1 MIQID
6 LPTLVKRLNLFSR
19 QALEMAASE
28 CMSQQA
34 AEITV
39 SHVLIQMLAMPRSD
53 LRVITRQ
60 GDIGMEE
67 LRQALTVE
75 NYTTA
80 RSADSYP
87 AFSPMLVEWLKEG
100 WLLASAEMQHSEL
113 RGGVLLLAL
122 LHSPLRY
129 IPPAAAQLLTGI
141 NRDRLQ
147 QDFVQWTQ
155 ESAESVV
162 PDADCKGAGA
172 LTDVADSLLARY
184 AKNMTEDARN
194 DRLDPVLCRDHEID
208 LMIDILCRRRK
219 NNPVVVG
226 EAGVGKSALIEGLA
240 LRIVAGQVPDKLKN
254 TDIMTLDLGALQAG
268 ASVKGE
274 FEKRFKGLMAEVI
287 SSPVPVILF
296 IDEAHTLIGA
306 GNQQGGLDISNLL
319 KPALARGELKTI
331 AATTWSEYKKYFEKD
346 AALSRRFQ
354 LVKVSEPNA
363 AEATII
369 LRGLSAV
376 YEQSHG
382 VLIDDDA
389 LQAAATLS
397 ERYLSG
403 RQLPDKAIDVLD
415 TACARV
421 AINLSSPPKQ
431 ISALTT
437 LSHQQEAEIRQLER
451 ELRIGL
457 RTNTS
462 RMTEVLVQYDETLTA
477 LDELEAAWH
486 QQQTLVQE
494 IIALRQQLLG
504 MAEDDAASLPHVDAV
519 EDTPPESEQD
529 NTGAKL
535 ADEAGSEQPEETAET
550 VSPVQRLAQLTAELD
565 ALHNDRLLVSPHV
578 DKKQIAAVIAEW
590 TGVPLN
596 RLSQN
601 EMSVI
606 TDLPVWLGDTIKGQD
621 LAIASLH
628 KHLLTA
634 RADLR
639 RPGRPLGAFLL
650 AGPSG
655 VGKTETVLQLAELL
669 YGGRQYLT
677 TINMSEFQEKHT
689 VSRLIGSPPG
699 YVGYGEGGVL
709 TEAIRQKPYSV
720 VLLDEVEKAHPDVL
734 NLFYQA
740 FDKGE
745 MADGEGRL
753 IDCKNIVFFLTSNL
767 GYQVIVEHADD
778 PETMQEVLY
787 PVLADFFKPALLAR
801 MEVVPYQSLKTRAL
815 GVLPADLNLRD
826 QVGPTF
832 DQVFTSA
839 DDNKL
844 VVPQFLTRYGLQSY
858 FVKQRDELVELTAMD
873 SWVLNLTRSVKYSDA
888 DRAEIQRQLTEQYI
902 SDYTAT
908 WRAGMDN
915 LNIRNFE
922 SIGQL
927 TGALE
932 QVISGDLPLQRA
944 LTVLR
949 DNTQPGV
956 FSEKL
961 SAKERE
967 EALAEPDYQLLT
979 RLGHEFAPENSTLAV
994 QKDKEST
1001 MQAVYQQLTELH
1013 RYLLAIQ
1020 NAPVPGKSALKAV
1033 QLRLDQNSS
1042 DPIFATRQMAKTLPA
1057 PLNRWVGR
1065 LADQAWHVVMV
1076 EAVHYMEVDWRDSVV
1091 KPFNEQLANNYPF
1104 NPRSAQ
1110 DASLDAFERFFKPDG
1125 ILDTFY
1131 QQNLKLFI
1139 DNDLS
1144 LEDGDNSVI
1153 IREDIIAQ
1161 LKTAQKIRDIFFSK
1175 QNGLGTSFAVETVS
1189 LSGNKRRSVLNLDG
1203 QLVDYSQGRNYTAH
1217 LVWPNNMREG
1227 NESKLTLVGA
1237 NGGAPRSISFSGPWA
1252 QFRLFGAGQLTGVQD
1267 GNFTVRFSVDG
1278 GAMTYRVHIRCS
1290 SNCYRLTTPLR
1301 AQQRCGWPHLNSKT
1315 MSAGCNNF
1323 LIPPRYS
1330 RWKPGCR

>member
-6 LPTLVKRLNLFSR
+6 LPALVKRLNLFSR

-39 SHVLIQMLAMPRSD
+39 SHVLMQMLAMPRSD

-60 GDIGMEE
+60 SDIGMEE

-75 NYTTA
+75 NYPTA

-87 AFSPMLVEWLKEG
+87 AFSPMLVEWLKES

-129 IPPAAAQLLTGI
+129 IPPAAARLLTGI

-147 QDFVQWTQ
+147 QDFAQWTR

-162 PDADCKGAGA
+162 PDAEGKGAGT
-172 LTDVADSLLARY
+172 LTDAADSLLARY
-184 AKNMTEDARN
+184 AKNMTADARN
-194 DRLDPVLCRDHEID
+194 GGLDPVLCRDHEID

-240 LRIVAGQVPDKLKN
+240 LRIVADQVPDKLKN

-287 SSPVPVILF
+287 SSPVPIILF

-421 AINLSSPPKQ
+421 AINLSSPPKR

-437 LSHQQEAEIRQLER
+437 LSHQQEAEIRQLKR

-457 RTNTS
+457 RTDTS
-462 RMTEVLVQYDETLTA
+462 RMTGVLEQYDETLTA
-477 LDELEAAWH
+477 LDELEATWH
-486 QQQTLVQE
+486 QQQALVRE

-504 MAEDDAASLPHVDAV
+504 VAEDDAASLSDADAV
-519 EDTPPESEQD
+519 EDTPSESEQD
-529 NTGAKL
+529 NIGVAP
-535 ADEAGSEQPEETAET
+535 ADEAGSAQPEETAET
-550 VSPVQRLAQLTAELD
+550 VSPVQRLAQLTAQLD
-565 ALHNDRLLVSPHV
+565 ALHNDQLLISPHV

-709 TEAIRQKPYSV
+709 TEAIRQQPYSV

-778 PETMQEVLY
+778 PETMQEALY

-801 MEVVPYQSLKTRAL
+801 MEVVPYLPLSKETLVTIIAGKLARLDNVLRSRFAAEVIIEPEVTDEIMSRITRAENGARML
-815 GVLPADLNLRD
+815 ESVIDGDMLPPLSL
-826 QVGPTF
+826 
-832 DQVFTSA
+832 
-839 DDNKL
+839 L
-844 VVPQFLTRYGLQSY
+844 LLQ
-858 FVKQRDELVELTAMD
+858 KMAANTAIA
-873 SWVLNLTRSVKYSDA
+873 R
-888 DRAEIQRQLTEQYI
+888 
-902 SDYTAT
+902 
-908 WRAGMDN
+908 
-915 LNIRNFE
+915 IR
-922 SIGQL
+922 
-927 TGALE
+927 
-932 QVISGDLPLQRA
+932 
-944 LTVLR
+944 
-949 DNTQPGV
+949 
-956 FSEKL
+956 L
-961 SAKERE
+961 SATDGAFTADVEDVRDDE
-967 EALAEPDYQLLT
+967 SVTEDD
-979 RLGHEFAPENSTLAV
+979 AV
-994 QKDKEST
+994 
-1001 MQAVYQQLTELH
+1001 L
-1013 RYLLAIQ
+1013 
-1020 NAPVPGKSALKAV
+1020 
-1033 QLRLDQNSS
+1033 
-1042 DPIFATRQMAKTLPA
+1042 
-1057 PLNRWVGR
+1057 
-1065 LADQAWHVVMV
+1065 
-1076 EAVHYMEVDWRDSVV
+1076 
-1091 KPFNEQLANNYPF
+1091 
-1104 NPRSAQ
+1104 
-1110 DASLDAFERFFKPDG
+1110 
-1125 ILDTFY
+1125 
-1131 QQNLKLFI
+1131 
-1139 DNDLS
+1139 
-1144 LEDGDNSVI
+1144 
-1153 IREDIIAQ
+1153 
-1161 LKTAQKIRDIFFSK
+1161 
-1175 QNGLGTSFAVETVS
+1175 
-1189 LSGNKRRSVLNLDG
+1189 
-1203 QLVDYSQGRNYTAH
+1203 
-1217 LVWPNNMREG
+1217 
-1227 NESKLTLVGA
+1227 
-1237 NGGAPRSISFSGPWA
+1237 
-1252 QFRLFGAGQLTGVQD
+1252 
-1267 GNFTVRFSVDG
+1267 
-1278 GAMTYRVHIRCS
+1278 
-1290 SNCYRLTTPLR
+1290 
-1301 AQQRCGWPHLNSKT
+1301 
-1315 MSAGCNNF
+1315 
-1323 LIPPRYS
+1323 
-1330 RWKPGCR
+1330 

>member
-6 LPTLVKRLNLFSR
+6 LAALVKRLNPFTK

-28 CMSQQA
+28 CMSQQS

-39 SHVLIQMLAMPRSD
+39 SHVLIQMLAIPRSD
-53 LRVITRQ
+53 LRVITEQ
-60 GDIGMEE
+60 ADITVDT
-67 LRQALTVE
+67 LRQSLTEERYATV
-75 NYTTA
+75 
-80 RSADSYP
+80 RMADGYP

-100 WLLASAEMQHSEL
+100 WLLASAEMQHNEL

-129 IPPAAAQLLTGI
+129 VPPAVARLLTGI

-147 QDFVQWTQ
+147 QDFAQWTR
-155 ESAESVV
+155 ESAETAMQN
-162 PDADCKGAGA
+162 ADGQTMNTMVDTG
-172 LTDVADSLLARY
+172 DSLLARY
-184 AKNMTEDARN
+184 AKNMTADARN
-194 DRLDPVLCRDHEID
+194 GRLDPVLCRDHEID

-457 RTNTS
+457 RTDTS
-462 RMTEVLVQYDETLTA
+462 RMTEVLVQYDETLAA

-486 QQQTLVQE
+486 QQQTLVRE

-504 MAEDDAASLPHVDAV
+504 VDAM
-519 EDTPPESEQD
+519 EDTPSESEQD
-529 NTGAKL
+529 NTDAEST
-535 ADEAGSEQPEETAET
+535 DDAGSTQPEETAET
-550 VSPVQRLAQLTAELD
+550 VSPVQRLTQLTAELD
-565 ALHNDRLLVSPHV
+565 TLHNDRLLVSPHV

-606 TDLPVWLGDTIKGQD
+606 TDLPKWLGDTIKGQD

-767 GYQVIVEHADD
+767 GYQVIVEHAGD
-778 PETMQEVLY
+778 PETMQEALY

-801 MEVVPYQSLKTRAL
+801 MEVVPY
-815 GVLPADLNLRD
+815 
-826 QVGPTF
+826 
-832 DQVFTSA
+832 
-839 DDNKL
+839 
-844 VVPQFLTRYGLQSY
+844 
-858 FVKQRDELVELTAMD
+858 
-873 SWVLNLTRSVKYSDA
+873 
-888 DRAEIQRQLTEQYI
+888 
-902 SDYTAT
+902 
-908 WRAGMDN
+908 
-915 LNIRNFE
+915 
-922 SIGQL
+922 
-927 TGALE
+927 
-932 QVISGDLPLQRA
+932 LPL
-944 LTVLR
+944 
-949 DNTQPGV
+949 
-956 FSEKL
+956 S
-961 SAKERE
+961 KET
-967 EALAEPDYQLLT
+967 LATIIAGKLT
-979 RLGHEFAPENSTLAV
+979 RLDNVLRSRFGAEVIIEPEVTDEIMSRVTRAENGARML
-994 QKDKEST
+994 ESVIDGD
-1001 MQAVYQQLTELH
+1001 M
-1013 RYLLAIQ
+1013 
-1020 NAPVPGKSALKAV
+1020 
-1033 QLRLDQNSS
+1033 
-1042 DPIFATRQMAKTLPA
+1042 LP
-1057 PLNRWVGR
+1057 P
-1065 LADQAWHVVMV
+1065 
-1076 EAVHYMEVDWRDSVV
+1076 
-1091 KPFNEQLANNYPF
+1091 
-1104 NPRSAQ
+1104 
-1110 DASLDAFERFFKPDG
+1110 
-1125 ILDTFY
+1125 
-1131 QQNLKLFI
+1131 
-1139 DNDLS
+1139 LS
-1144 LEDGDNSVI
+1144 LQLLQKMAANTAIARIRLSAADGAFTADVEDAQNDESVT
-1153 IREDIIAQ
+1153 ED
-1161 LKTAQKIRDIFFSK
+1161 
-1175 QNGLGTSFAVETVS
+1175 ETV
-1189 LSGNKRRSVLNLDG
+1189 L
-1203 QLVDYSQGRNYTAH
+1203 
-1217 LVWPNNMREG
+1217 
-1227 NESKLTLVGA
+1227 
-1237 NGGAPRSISFSGPWA
+1237 
-1252 QFRLFGAGQLTGVQD
+1252 
-1267 GNFTVRFSVDG
+1267 
-1278 GAMTYRVHIRCS
+1278 
-1290 SNCYRLTTPLR
+1290 
-1301 AQQRCGWPHLNSKT
+1301 
-1315 MSAGCNNF
+1315 
-1323 LIPPRYS
+1323 
-1330 RWKPGCR
+1330 

>member
-6 LPTLVKRLNLFSR
+6 LATLVKRLAPFAK
-19 QALEMAASE
+19 QALEAAASE

-34 AEITV
+34 SEITV
-39 SHVLIQMLAMPRSD
+39 AHVLLQMLATPRSD
-53 LRVITRQ
+53 FRVIAERAEIS
-60 GDIGMEE
+60 GEE

-75 NYTTA
+75 NYAAA
-80 RSADSYP
+80 RSSDSYP
-87 AFSPMLVEWLKEG
+87 SFSPMLVEWLKEA
-100 WLLASAEMQHSEL
+100 WLLASAEMQQTEL

-129 IPPAAAQLLTGI
+129 LPPAAARLLTAI
-141 NRDRLQ
+141 NRDQLR
-147 QDFVQWTQ
+147 QDFAGWTK
-155 ESAESVV
+155 ESAESVILN
-162 PDADCKGAGA
+162 ADGQAA
-172 LTDVADSLLARY
+172 SAIADTGDTLLARY
-184 AKNMTEDARN
+184 AKNMTDDARQG
-194 DRLDPVLCRDHEID
+194 RLDPVLCRDNEID

-240 LRIVAGQVPDKLKN
+240 LRIIAGQVPDKLRD

-287 SSPVPVILF
+287 QSPKPVILF

-382 VLIDDDA
+382 VLIDDEA

-421 AINLSSPPKQ
+421 AINLSSPPRQ

-437 LSHQQEAEIRQLER
+437 LRQQCEAEIRQLER
-451 ELRIGL
+451 EIRIGL
-457 RTNTS
+457 RSDTS
-462 RMTEVLVQYDETLTA
+462 RLNEVLAQYDETLSELEA
-477 LDELEAAWH
+477 LEAAWR
-486 QQQTLVQE
+486 QQQALVQE
-494 IIALRQQLLG
+494 IIALRKGLLDETETAHNDEIAISEERTQPEG
-504 MAEDDAASLPHVDAV
+504 EPVTETAETETVA
-519 EDTPPESEQD
+519 
-529 NTGAKL
+529 
-535 ADEAGSEQPEETAET
+535 ADEAGQEPEISPAEH
-550 VSPVQRLAQLTAELD
+550 LAQLTAELD
-565 ALHNDRLLVSPHV
+565 ALHHTQLLVSPHV
-578 DKKQIAAVIAEW
+578 DKKQIASVIAEW

-606 TDLPVWLGDTIKGQD
+606 TDLPQWLGDTIKGQA
-621 LAIASLH
+621 LAIKHLH

-753 IDCKNIVFFLTSNL
+753 IDCKNVVFFLTSNL
-767 GYQVIVEHADD
+767 GYQVIVEHADN
-778 PETMQEVLY
+778 PEAMQEALY

-801 MEVVPYQSLKTRAL
+801 MEVVPY
-815 GVLPADLNLRD
+815 
-826 QVGPTF
+826 
-832 DQVFTSA
+832 
-839 DDNKL
+839 
-844 VVPQFLTRYGLQSY
+844 
-858 FVKQRDELVELTAMD
+858 
-873 SWVLNLTRSVKYSDA
+873 
-888 DRAEIQRQLTEQYI
+888 
-902 SDYTAT
+902 
-908 WRAGMDN
+908 
-915 LNIRNFE
+915 
-922 SIGQL
+922 
-927 TGALE
+927 
-932 QVISGDLPLQRA
+932 LPL
-944 LTVLR
+944 
-949 DNTQPGV
+949 
-956 FSEKL
+956 S
-961 SAKERE
+961 RE
-967 EALAEPDYQLLT
+967 
-979 RLGHEFAPENSTLAV
+979 TLAV
-994 QKDKEST
+994 IIAGK
-1001 MQAVYQQLTELH
+1001 
-1013 RYLLAIQ
+1013 LA
-1020 NAPVPGKSALKAV
+1020 
-1033 QLRLDQNSS
+1033 RLDNVLR
-1042 DPIFATRQMAKTLPA
+1042 TRFGAEVVIEPEVTDEIMQRVTRAENGARMLESVIDGEMLPPLSLLLLQKMAANIAIARITLGA
-1057 PLNRWVGR
+1057 ANGAFT
-1065 LADQAWHVVMV
+1065 ADVEDVPDEDTQPVTETED
-1076 EAVHYMEVDWRDSVV
+1076 EAV
-1091 KPFNEQLANNYPF
+1091 L
-1104 NPRSAQ
+1104 
-1110 DASLDAFERFFKPDG
+1110 
-1125 ILDTFY
+1125 
-1131 QQNLKLFI
+1131 
-1139 DNDLS
+1139 
-1144 LEDGDNSVI
+1144 
-1153 IREDIIAQ
+1153 
-1161 LKTAQKIRDIFFSK
+1161 
-1175 QNGLGTSFAVETVS
+1175 
-1189 LSGNKRRSVLNLDG
+1189 
-1203 QLVDYSQGRNYTAH
+1203 
-1217 LVWPNNMREG
+1217 
-1227 NESKLTLVGA
+1227 
-1237 NGGAPRSISFSGPWA
+1237 
-1252 QFRLFGAGQLTGVQD
+1252 
-1267 GNFTVRFSVDG
+1267 
-1278 GAMTYRVHIRCS
+1278 
-1290 SNCYRLTTPLR
+1290 
-1301 AQQRCGWPHLNSKT
+1301 
-1315 MSAGCNNF
+1315 
-1323 LIPPRYS
+1323 
-1330 RWKPGCR
+1330 

>member
-1 MIQID
+1 MIQIN
-6 LPTLVKRLNLFSR
+6 LASLVKHLNPFSR
-19 QALEMAASE
+19 QALEAAAAE

-34 AEITV
+34 SEITV
-39 SHVLIQMLAMPRSD
+39 AHVLLQMLASVRSD
-53 LRVITRQ
+53 LRVIAERA
-60 GDIGMEE
+60 DIDLNE
-67 LRQALTVE
+67 LRRALTVE
-75 NYTTA
+75 NYATSRT
-80 RSADSYP
+80 ADSYP

-129 IPPAAAQLLTGI
+129 VPGVAARLLTGI

-147 QDFVQWTQ
+147 QDFAQWTR
-155 ESAESVV
+155 ESAETAIQNADGQTMNTVV
-162 PDADCKGAGA
+162 DTG
-172 LTDVADSLLARY
+172 DSLLARY
-184 AKNMTEDARN
+184 AKNMTADARN
-194 DRLDPVLCRDHEID
+194 GRLDPVLCRDHEID

-376 YEQSHG
+376 YERSHG

-437 LSHQQEAEIRQLER
+437 LSHQQGAEIRQLER

-457 RTNTS
+457 RTDTS
-462 RMTEVLVQYDETLTA
+462 RMTEVLVQYGETLTA

-486 QQQTLVQE
+486 QQQALVRE

-504 MAEDDAASLPHVDAV
+504 VTNGTDAV
-519 EDTPPESEQD
+519 VDTPSESEQD
-529 NTGAKL
+529 NTGAIP
-535 ADEAGSEQPEETAET
+535 ADDTGSAQPEDTTETLP
-550 VSPVQRLAQLTAELD
+550 SVQRLAQLTAELD

-606 TDLPVWLGDTIKGQD
+606 TDLPKWLGDTIKGQD

-767 GYQVIVEHADD
+767 GYQMIVEHADD
-778 PETMQEVLY
+778 PETMQEALY

-801 MEVVPYQSLKTRAL
+801 MEVVPYLPLSKETLATIIAGKLARLDNVLRSRFGADVIIEPEVTDEIMSRVTRAENGARML
-815 GVLPADLNLRD
+815 ESVIDGDMLPPLSL
-826 QVGPTF
+826 
-832 DQVFTSA
+832 
-839 DDNKL
+839 L
-844 VVPQFLTRYGLQSY
+844 LLQ
-858 FVKQRDELVELTAMD
+858 KMAANTAIA
-873 SWVLNLTRSVKYSDA
+873 R
-888 DRAEIQRQLTEQYI
+888 
-902 SDYTAT
+902 
-908 WRAGMDN
+908 
-915 LNIRNFE
+915 IR
-922 SIGQL
+922 
-927 TGALE
+927 
-932 QVISGDLPLQRA
+932 
-944 LTVLR
+944 
-949 DNTQPGV
+949 
-956 FSEKL
+956 L
-961 SAKERE
+961 SAADGAFTADVED
-967 EALAEPDYQLLT
+967 AQND
-979 RLGHEFAPENSTLAV
+979 
-994 QKDKEST
+994 ES
-1001 MQAVYQQLTELH
+1001 VTE
-1013 RYLLAIQ
+1013 
-1020 NAPVPGKSALKAV
+1020 
-1033 QLRLDQNSS
+1033 DE
-1042 DPIFATRQMAKTLPA
+1042 
-1057 PLNRWVGR
+1057 
-1065 LADQAWHVVMV
+1065 VV
-1076 EAVHYMEVDWRDSVV
+1076 
-1091 KPFNEQLANNYPF
+1091 L
-1104 NPRSAQ
+1104 
-1110 DASLDAFERFFKPDG
+1110 
-1125 ILDTFY
+1125 
-1131 QQNLKLFI
+1131 
-1139 DNDLS
+1139 
-1144 LEDGDNSVI
+1144 
-1153 IREDIIAQ
+1153 
-1161 LKTAQKIRDIFFSK
+1161 
-1175 QNGLGTSFAVETVS
+1175 
-1189 LSGNKRRSVLNLDG
+1189 
-1203 QLVDYSQGRNYTAH
+1203 
-1217 LVWPNNMREG
+1217 
-1227 NESKLTLVGA
+1227 
-1237 NGGAPRSISFSGPWA
+1237 
-1252 QFRLFGAGQLTGVQD
+1252 
-1267 GNFTVRFSVDG
+1267 
-1278 GAMTYRVHIRCS
+1278 
-1290 SNCYRLTTPLR
+1290 
-1301 AQQRCGWPHLNSKT
+1301 
-1315 MSAGCNNF
+1315 
-1323 LIPPRYS
+1323 
-1330 RWKPGCR
+1330 

>member
-6 LPTLVKRLNLFSR
+6 LTTLVKRLNPFSK

-34 AEITV
+34 AEINV
-39 SHVLIQMLAMPRSD
+39 AHVLIQMLTIPRSD
-53 LRVITRQ
+53 LRVIAEHADIS
-60 GDIGMEE
+60 GDE
-67 LRQALTVE
+67 LRQTLTVE
-75 NYTTA
+75 NYTTS

-87 AFSPMLVEWLKEG
+87 AFSPMLVEWLKES
-100 WLLASAEMQHSEL
+100 WLLASAEMQQTEL

-122 LHSPLRY
+122 LHTPLRY
-129 IPPAAAQLLTGI
+129 VPPAAARLLTNI
-141 NRDRLQ
+141 NRDQLQ
-147 QDFVQWTQ
+147 QDFAGWTKA
-155 ESAESVV
+155 SAESVV
-162 PDADCKGAGA
+162 
-172 LTDVADSLLARY
+172 LTDGQSGQHATVAGEETLLARY

-194 DRLDPVLCRDHEID
+194 GKLDPVLCRDNEID

-240 LRIVAGQVPDKLKN
+240 LRIVAGQVPDKLRDTN
-254 TDIMTLDLGALQAG
+254 IMTLDLGALQAG

-287 SSPVPVILF
+287 QSPKQVILF

-354 LVKVSEPNA
+354 LVKVSEPNS

-382 VLIDDDA
+382 VLIDDEA

-437 LSHQQEAEIRQLER
+437 LSHQCEAEMRQLER
-451 ELRIGL
+451 KIRIGL
-457 RTNTS
+457 RTDTS
-462 RMTEVLVQYDETLTA
+462 RLTDVIVQYDETLTA
-477 LDELEAAWH
+477 LDELNAAW
-486 QQQTLVQE
+486 QQQQALVQE
-494 IIALRQQLLG
+494 IIALRKGLLEEPKIPPAEENTSDAENSGDITPQDETETSGQEGETEPQLSP
-504 MAEDDAASLPHVDAV
+504 AE
-519 EDTPPESEQD
+519 
-529 NTGAKL
+529 
-535 ADEAGSEQPEETAET
+535 
-550 VSPVQRLAQLTAELD
+550 RLSQLTAELD
-565 ALHNDRLLVSPHV
+565 ALHDTQLLVSPHV

-606 TDLPVWLGDTIKGQD
+606 TDLPQWLGDTIKGQN
-621 LAIASLH
+621 LAIKHLH

-639 RPGRPLGAFLL
+639 HPGRPLGAFLL

-767 GYQVIVEHADD
+767 GYQVIVEYADN
-778 PETMQEVLY
+778 PEAMKEALY
-787 PVLADFFKPALLAR
+787 PVLSDFFKPALLAR
-801 MEVVPYQSLKTRAL
+801 MEVVPYLPLSRDTLATIISGKLARLDNVLRSRFNAEVVIAPAVTDEIMQRVTRAENGARMLESVIDGEMLPPLSLLLLQKMAANAVITRISL
-815 GVLPADLNLRD
+815 GVTNGAFTADIEEEMA
-826 QVGPTF
+826 V
-832 DQVFTSA
+832 S
-839 DDNKL
+839 DDT
-844 VVPQFLTRYGLQSY
+844 P
-858 FVKQRDELVELTAMD
+858 
-873 SWVLNLTRSVKYSDA
+873 
-888 DRAEIQRQLTEQYI
+888 
-902 SDYTAT
+902 
-908 WRAGMDN
+908 
-915 LNIRNFE
+915 
-922 SIGQL
+922 
-927 TGALE
+927 
-932 QVISGDLPLQRA
+932 
-944 LTVLR
+944 
-949 DNTQPGV
+949 
-956 FSEKL
+956 
-961 SAKERE
+961 
-967 EALAEPDYQLLT
+967 EP
-979 RLGHEFAPENSTLAV
+979 
-994 QKDKEST
+994 
-1001 MQAVYQQLTELH
+1001 
-1013 RYLLAIQ
+1013 
-1020 NAPVPGKSALKAV
+1020 
-1033 QLRLDQNSS
+1033 
-1042 DPIFATRQMAKTLPA
+1042 
-1057 PLNRWVGR
+1057 
-1065 LADQAWHVVMV
+1065 
-1076 EAVHYMEVDWRDSVV
+1076 
-1091 KPFNEQLANNYPF
+1091 
-1104 NPRSAQ
+1104 
-1110 DASLDAFERFFKPDG
+1110 
-1125 ILDTFY
+1125 
-1131 QQNLKLFI
+1131 
-1139 DNDLS
+1139 
-1144 LEDGDNSVI
+1144 
-1153 IREDIIAQ
+1153 
-1161 LKTAQKIRDIFFSK
+1161 
-1175 QNGLGTSFAVETVS
+1175 ETVEDAA
-1189 LSGNKRRSVLNLDG
+1189 L
-1203 QLVDYSQGRNYTAH
+1203 
-1217 LVWPNNMREG
+1217 
-1227 NESKLTLVGA
+1227 
-1237 NGGAPRSISFSGPWA
+1237 
-1252 QFRLFGAGQLTGVQD
+1252 
-1267 GNFTVRFSVDG
+1267 
-1278 GAMTYRVHIRCS
+1278 
-1290 SNCYRLTTPLR
+1290 
-1301 AQQRCGWPHLNSKT
+1301 
-1315 MSAGCNNF
+1315 
-1323 LIPPRYS
+1323 
-1330 RWKPGCR
+1330 

>member
-6 LPTLVKRLNLFSR
+6 LATLVKRLNPFAK

-34 AEITV
+34 SEITV
-39 SHVLIQMLAMPRSD
+39 AHVLLQMLAIPRND
-53 LRVITRQ
+53 VRVIAERT
-60 GDIGMEE
+60 GISAED

-75 NYTTA
+75 SYPGG
-80 RSADSYP
+80 RSAEGYP
-87 AFSPMLVEWLKEG
+87 SFSPMLIEWLKES
-100 WLLASAEMQHSEL
+100 WLLASAQMQHSEL
-113 RGGVLLLAL
+113 RSGVLLLTL

-129 IPPAAAQLLTGI
+129 IPPAAARLLTAI
-141 NRDRLQ
+141 NRDQLQ
-147 QDFVQWTQ
+147 QDFAAWTK
-155 ESAESVV
+155 ESAESVNQV
-162 PDADCKGAGA
+162 GGQAPGTPETG
-172 LTDVADSLLARY
+172 DSGLARY

-194 DRLDPVLCRDHEID
+194 GKLDPVLCRDHEID

-240 LRIVAGQVPDKLKN
+240 LRIVSGQVPDKLKN

-306 GNQQGGLDISNLL
+306 GNQAGGLDVSGLL

-457 RTNTS
+457 RTDTS
-462 RMTEVLVQYDETLTA
+462 RMTEVLEQYDETLSA
-477 LDELEAAWH
+477 LDELEVAWQQ

-504 MAEDDAASLPHVDAV
+504 AAEDTDAV
-519 EDTPPESEQD
+519 V
-529 NTGAKL
+529 
-535 ADEAGSEQPEETAET
+535 EEVTET

-606 TDLPVWLGDTIKGQD
+606 TDLPKWLGDTIKGQD

-677 TINMSEFQEKHT
+677 TINMSEFPEKHT

-778 PETMQEVLY
+778 PETMQEALY

-801 MEVVPYQSLKTRAL
+801 MEVVPYLPLSKETLATIIAGKLARLDNVLRSRFGADVIIGPEVTDEIMSRVTRAENGARML
-815 GVLPADLNLRD
+815 ESVIDGDMLPPLSLLLLQKMAANTAIARIRLSAAD
-826 QVGPTF
+826 GA
-832 DQVFTSA
+832 FTA
-839 DDNKL
+839 DVEDAL
-844 VVPQFLTRYGLQSY
+844 PDDAVTPQTE
-858 FVKQRDELVELTAMD
+858 DE
-873 SWVLNLTRSVKYSDA
+873 
-888 DRAEIQRQLTEQYI
+888 
-902 SDYTAT
+902 
-908 WRAGMDN
+908 
-915 LNIRNFE
+915 
-922 SIGQL
+922 
-927 TGALE
+927 
-932 QVISGDLPLQRA
+932 
-944 LTVLR
+944 TVL
-949 DNTQPGV
+949 
-956 FSEKL
+956 
-961 SAKERE
+961 
-967 EALAEPDYQLLT
+967 
-979 RLGHEFAPENSTLAV
+979 
-994 QKDKEST
+994 
-1001 MQAVYQQLTELH
+1001 
-1013 RYLLAIQ
+1013 
-1020 NAPVPGKSALKAV
+1020 
-1033 QLRLDQNSS
+1033 
-1042 DPIFATRQMAKTLPA
+1042 
-1057 PLNRWVGR
+1057 
-1065 LADQAWHVVMV
+1065 
-1076 EAVHYMEVDWRDSVV
+1076 
-1091 KPFNEQLANNYPF
+1091 
-1104 NPRSAQ
+1104 
-1110 DASLDAFERFFKPDG
+1110 
-1125 ILDTFY
+1125 
-1131 QQNLKLFI
+1131 
-1139 DNDLS
+1139 
-1144 LEDGDNSVI
+1144 
-1153 IREDIIAQ
+1153 
-1161 LKTAQKIRDIFFSK
+1161 
-1175 QNGLGTSFAVETVS
+1175 
-1189 LSGNKRRSVLNLDG
+1189 
-1203 QLVDYSQGRNYTAH
+1203 
-1217 LVWPNNMREG
+1217 
-1227 NESKLTLVGA
+1227 
-1237 NGGAPRSISFSGPWA
+1237 
-1252 QFRLFGAGQLTGVQD
+1252 
-1267 GNFTVRFSVDG
+1267 
-1278 GAMTYRVHIRCS
+1278 
-1290 SNCYRLTTPLR
+1290 
-1301 AQQRCGWPHLNSKT
+1301 
-1315 MSAGCNNF
+1315 
-1323 LIPPRYS
+1323 
-1330 RWKPGCR
+1330 

>member
-6 LPTLVKRLNLFSR
+6 LATLVKRLNPFAK
-19 QALEMAASE
+19 QALEAAASE

-39 SHVLIQMLAMPRSD
+39 SHVLIQMLAIPRSD
-53 LRVITRQ
+53 LRVITERA
-60 GDIGMEE
+60 GISTDD

-75 NYTTA
+75 NYATS
-80 RSADSYP
+80 RVADSYP
-87 AFSPMLVEWLKEG
+87 SFSPMLVEWLKEA
-100 WLLASAEMQHSEL
+100 WLLASAEMQQTDL
-113 RGGVLLLAL
+113 RGGILLLAL
-122 LHSPLRY
+122 LHTPLRY
-129 IPPAAAQLLTGI
+129 VLPAAARLLTAI
-141 NRDRLQ
+141 NRDQLQ
-147 QDFVQWTQ
+147 QDFAGWTR

-162 PDADCKGAGA
+162 LNADGH
-172 LTDVADSLLARY
+172 VASATADTGDSLLGRY
-184 AKNMTEDARN
+184 AKNMTDDARQG
-194 DRLDPVLCRDHEID
+194 RLDPVLCRDNEID

-240 LRIVAGQVPDKLKN
+240 LRIVDDRVPDKLRD
-254 TDIMTLDLGALQAG
+254 TEIMTLDLGALQAG

-287 SSPVPVILF
+287 QSPKPVILF

-354 LVKVSEPNA
+354 LVKVSEPTA

-382 VLIDDDA
+382 VLIDDEA

-437 LSHQQEAEIRQLER
+437 QRHQCEAEIRQLER

-457 RTNTS
+457 RTDTS
-462 RMTEVLVQYDETLTA
+462 RLTDVLVQYDETLTE
-477 LDELEAAWH
+477 LDELETAWR

-494 IIALRQQLLG
+494 IISLRKALLEETV
-504 MAEDDAASLPHVDAV
+504 AEDERVAETTDDSTVATDEPAA
-519 EDTPPESEQD
+519 
-529 NTGAKL
+529 G
-535 ADEAGSEQPEETAET
+535 QPEPEIPPAD
-550 VSPVQRLAQLTAELD
+550 RLAQLTAELD
-565 ALHNDRLLVSPHV
+565 ALHNTQRLVSPHV

-606 TDLPVWLGDTIKGQD
+606 TDLPQWLGDTIKGQD
-621 LAIASLH
+621 LAIKHLH

-767 GYQVIVEHADD
+767 GYQVIVDHADD
-778 PETMQEVLY
+778 PETMQEALY

-801 MEVVPYQSLKTRAL
+801 MEVVPY
-815 GVLPADLNLRD
+815 
-826 QVGPTF
+826 
-832 DQVFTSA
+832 
-839 DDNKL
+839 
-844 VVPQFLTRYGLQSY
+844 
-858 FVKQRDELVELTAMD
+858 
-873 SWVLNLTRSVKYSDA
+873 
-888 DRAEIQRQLTEQYI
+888 
-902 SDYTAT
+902 
-908 WRAGMDN
+908 
-915 LNIRNFE
+915 
-922 SIGQL
+922 
-927 TGALE
+927 
-932 QVISGDLPLQRA
+932 LPL
-944 LTVLR
+944 
-949 DNTQPGV
+949 
-956 FSEKL
+956 S
-961 SAKERE
+961 KE
-967 EALAEPDYQLLT
+967 
-979 RLGHEFAPENSTLAV
+979 TLAV
-994 QKDKEST
+994 IIAGKLARLDNVLRTRFGAEVVIEPEVTDEIMQRVTRAENGARMLESVIDGEMLPPLSLLLLQKMAANVAIARIVLGVADGAFT
-1001 MQAVYQQLTELH
+1001 AVVE
-1013 RYLLAIQ
+1013 
-1020 NAPVPGKSALKAV
+1020 NAPEDSADSDALSEPETEDTAV
-1033 QLRLDQNSS
+1033 L
-1042 DPIFATRQMAKTLPA
+1042 
-1057 PLNRWVGR
+1057 
-1065 LADQAWHVVMV
+1065 
-1076 EAVHYMEVDWRDSVV
+1076 
-1091 KPFNEQLANNYPF
+1091 
-1104 NPRSAQ
+1104 
-1110 DASLDAFERFFKPDG
+1110 
-1125 ILDTFY
+1125 
-1131 QQNLKLFI
+1131 
-1139 DNDLS
+1139 
-1144 LEDGDNSVI
+1144 
-1153 IREDIIAQ
+1153 
-1161 LKTAQKIRDIFFSK
+1161 
-1175 QNGLGTSFAVETVS
+1175 
-1189 LSGNKRRSVLNLDG
+1189 
-1203 QLVDYSQGRNYTAH
+1203 
-1217 LVWPNNMREG
+1217 
-1227 NESKLTLVGA
+1227 
-1237 NGGAPRSISFSGPWA
+1237 
-1252 QFRLFGAGQLTGVQD
+1252 
-1267 GNFTVRFSVDG
+1267 
-1278 GAMTYRVHIRCS
+1278 
-1290 SNCYRLTTPLR
+1290 
-1301 AQQRCGWPHLNSKT
+1301 
-1315 MSAGCNNF
+1315 
-1323 LIPPRYS
+1323 
-1330 RWKPGCR
+1330 

>member
-19 QALEMAASE
+19 QSLEMAASE

-39 SHVLIQMLAMPRSD
+39 SHVLMQMLAMPRSD

-60 GDIGMEE
+60 SDIGMEE

-75 NYTTA
+75 KYPTA
-80 RSADSYP
+80 RSADSHP
-87 AFSPMLVEWLKEG
+87 AFSPMLVEWLKES

-129 IPPAAAQLLTGI
+129 IPPAAARLLTGI

-147 QDFVQWTQ
+147 QDFAQWTL

-162 PDADCKGAGA
+162 PDAEGKGAGT
-172 LTDVADSLLARY
+172 LTDAADSLLARY
-184 AKNMTEDARN
+184 AKNMTADARN
-194 DRLDPVLCRDHEID
+194 GGLDPVLCRDHEID

-240 LRIVAGQVPDKLKN
+240 LRIVADQVPDKLKN

-421 AINLSSPPKQ
+421 AINLSSPPKR

-437 LSHQQEAEIRQLER
+437 LSHQQEAEIRQLKR

-457 RTNTS
+457 RTDTS
-462 RMTEVLVQYDETLTA
+462 RMTGVLEQYDETLTA

-486 QQQTLVQE
+486 QQQALVRE

-504 MAEDDAASLPHVDAV
+504 VAEDDAASLSDADAV
-519 EDTPPESEQD
+519 EDTPSESEQD
-529 NTGAKL
+529 NIGVAP
-535 ADEAGSEQPEETAET
+535 ADEAGSAQPEETAET
-550 VSPVQRLAQLTAELD
+550 VSPVQRLAQLTAQLD
-565 ALHNDRLLVSPHV
+565 ALHNDQLLISPHV

-720 VLLDEVEKAHPDVL
+720 VLLDEVEKAHTDVL

-778 PETMQEVLY
+778 PETMQEALY

-801 MEVVPYQSLKTRAL
+801 MEVVPYLPLSKETLVTIIAGKLARLDNVLRSRFAAEVIIEPEVTNEIMSRVTRAENGARML
-815 GVLPADLNLRD
+815 ESVIDGDMLPPLSL
-826 QVGPTF
+826 
-832 DQVFTSA
+832 
-839 DDNKL
+839 L
-844 VVPQFLTRYGLQSY
+844 LLQ
-858 FVKQRDELVELTAMD
+858 KMAANTAIA
-873 SWVLNLTRSVKYSDA
+873 R
-888 DRAEIQRQLTEQYI
+888 
-902 SDYTAT
+902 
-908 WRAGMDN
+908 
-915 LNIRNFE
+915 IR
-922 SIGQL
+922 
-927 TGALE
+927 
-932 QVISGDLPLQRA
+932 
-944 LTVLR
+944 
-949 DNTQPGV
+949 
-956 FSEKL
+956 L
-961 SAKERE
+961 SATDGAFTADVEDARDDE
-967 EALAEPDYQLLT
+967 SVTEDD
-979 RLGHEFAPENSTLAV
+979 AV
-994 QKDKEST
+994 
-1001 MQAVYQQLTELH
+1001 L
-1013 RYLLAIQ
+1013 
-1020 NAPVPGKSALKAV
+1020 
-1033 QLRLDQNSS
+1033 
-1042 DPIFATRQMAKTLPA
+1042 
-1057 PLNRWVGR
+1057 
-1065 LADQAWHVVMV
+1065 
-1076 EAVHYMEVDWRDSVV
+1076 
-1091 KPFNEQLANNYPF
+1091 
-1104 NPRSAQ
+1104 
-1110 DASLDAFERFFKPDG
+1110 
-1125 ILDTFY
+1125 
-1131 QQNLKLFI
+1131 
-1139 DNDLS
+1139 
-1144 LEDGDNSVI
+1144 
-1153 IREDIIAQ
+1153 
-1161 LKTAQKIRDIFFSK
+1161 
-1175 QNGLGTSFAVETVS
+1175 
-1189 LSGNKRRSVLNLDG
+1189 
-1203 QLVDYSQGRNYTAH
+1203 
-1217 LVWPNNMREG
+1217 
-1227 NESKLTLVGA
+1227 
-1237 NGGAPRSISFSGPWA
+1237 
-1252 QFRLFGAGQLTGVQD
+1252 
-1267 GNFTVRFSVDG
+1267 
-1278 GAMTYRVHIRCS
+1278 
-1290 SNCYRLTTPLR
+1290 
-1301 AQQRCGWPHLNSKT
+1301 
-1315 MSAGCNNF
+1315 
-1323 LIPPRYS
+1323 
-1330 RWKPGCR
+1330 

>member
-6 LPTLVKRLNLFSR
+6 LATLVKRLAPFAK
-19 QALEMAASE
+19 QALEAAASE

-39 SHVLIQMLAMPRSD
+39 SHVLIQMLAIPRSD
-53 LRVITRQ
+53 FRVIAERAE
-60 GDIGMEE
+60 IGADD

-75 NYTTA
+75 NYATA

-87 AFSPMLVEWLKEG
+87 SFSPMLVEWLKEA
-100 WLLASAEMQHSEL
+100 WLLASAEMQQTEL

-129 IPPAAAQLLTGI
+129 VPPAAARLLTAI

-147 QDFVQWTQ
+147 QDFAGWTK

-162 PDADCKGAGA
+162 LADGQAASATADTG
-172 LTDVADSLLARY
+172 DSLLGRY
-184 AKNMTEDARN
+184 AKNMTDDARQG
-194 DRLDPVLCRDHEID
+194 RLDPVLCRDNEID

-240 LRIVAGQVPDKLKN
+240 LRIVAGRVPDKLRD
-254 TDIMTLDLGALQAG
+254 TAIMTLDLGALQAG

-287 SSPVPVILF
+287 QSPTPIILF

-354 LVKVSEPNA
+354 LVKVSEPTA

-382 VLIDDDA
+382 VLIDDEA

-437 LSHQQEAEIRQLER
+437 LRQQCEAEMRQLER
-451 ELRIGL
+451 EIRIGL
-457 RTNTS
+457 RSDTT
-462 RMTEVLVQYDETLTA
+462 RLDDVTAQYDATLTE
-477 LDELEAAWH
+477 LEELEAAWH

-494 IIALRQQLLG
+494 IIALRKGLLEETETAHNDEIALSEEHTQPEG
-504 MAEDDAASLPHVDAV
+504 EPVTETA
-519 EDTPPESEQD
+519 DTE
-529 NTGAKL
+529 TVVT
-535 ADEAGSEQPEETAET
+535 DEAWQENAEPEI
-550 VSPVQRLAQLTAELD
+550 SPAVRLAQLTAGLD
-565 ALHNDRLLVSPHV
+565 ALHHTQLLVSPHV

-606 TDLPVWLGDTIKGQD
+606 TDLPQWLGDTIKGQD
-621 LAIASLH
+621 LAIKHLH

-767 GYQVIVEHADD
+767 GYQVIVEHADN
-778 PETMQEVLY
+778 PETMQEALY

-801 MEVVPYQSLKTRAL
+801 MEVVPY
-815 GVLPADLNLRD
+815 
-826 QVGPTF
+826 
-832 DQVFTSA
+832 
-839 DDNKL
+839 
-844 VVPQFLTRYGLQSY
+844 
-858 FVKQRDELVELTAMD
+858 
-873 SWVLNLTRSVKYSDA
+873 
-888 DRAEIQRQLTEQYI
+888 
-902 SDYTAT
+902 
-908 WRAGMDN
+908 
-915 LNIRNFE
+915 
-922 SIGQL
+922 
-927 TGALE
+927 
-932 QVISGDLPLQRA
+932 LPL
-944 LTVLR
+944 
-949 DNTQPGV
+949 
-956 FSEKL
+956 S
-961 SAKERE
+961 KE
-967 EALAEPDYQLLT
+967 
-979 RLGHEFAPENSTLAV
+979 TLAV
-994 QKDKEST
+994 IIAGK
-1001 MQAVYQQLTELH
+1001 
-1013 RYLLAIQ
+1013 LA
-1020 NAPVPGKSALKAV
+1020 
-1033 QLRLDQNSS
+1033 RLDNVLRSRFGAEVVIEPDVTDEIMQRV
-1042 DPIFATRQMAKTLPA
+1042 TRAENGARMLESVIDGEMLPPLSLLLLQKMAASAAIARITLGVTNGAFTADVEDA
-1057 PLNRWVGR
+1057 PDDGQPEPDDGTTDDRQPEPETE
-1065 LADQAWHVVMV
+1065 D
-1076 EAVHYMEVDWRDSVV
+1076 EAV
-1091 KPFNEQLANNYPF
+1091 L
-1104 NPRSAQ
+1104 
-1110 DASLDAFERFFKPDG
+1110 
-1125 ILDTFY
+1125 
-1131 QQNLKLFI
+1131 
-1139 DNDLS
+1139 
-1144 LEDGDNSVI
+1144 
-1153 IREDIIAQ
+1153 
-1161 LKTAQKIRDIFFSK
+1161 
-1175 QNGLGTSFAVETVS
+1175 
-1189 LSGNKRRSVLNLDG
+1189 
-1203 QLVDYSQGRNYTAH
+1203 
-1217 LVWPNNMREG
+1217 
-1227 NESKLTLVGA
+1227 
-1237 NGGAPRSISFSGPWA
+1237 
-1252 QFRLFGAGQLTGVQD
+1252 
-1267 GNFTVRFSVDG
+1267 
-1278 GAMTYRVHIRCS
+1278 
-1290 SNCYRLTTPLR
+1290 
-1301 AQQRCGWPHLNSKT
+1301 
-1315 MSAGCNNF
+1315 
-1323 LIPPRYS
+1323 
-1330 RWKPGCR
+1330 

>member
-6 LPTLVKRLNLFSR
+6 LATLVKRLNPFSK

-34 AEITV
+34 SEITV
-39 SHVLIQMLAMPRSD
+39 SHVLIQMLAIPRSD
-53 LRVITRQ
+53 LRVIAERA
-60 GDIGMEE
+60 DIGTDE

-75 NYTTA
+75 NYATSRA
-80 RSADSYP
+80 ADSYP
-87 AFSPMLVEWLKEG
+87 SFSPMLVEWLKEA
-100 WLLASAEMQHSEL
+100 WLLASAEMQQTEL
-113 RGGVLLLAL
+113 RGGILLLAL
-122 LHSPLRY
+122 LHTPLRY
-129 IPPAAAQLLTGI
+129 VPPVAARLLTAI
-141 NRDRLQ
+141 NRDQLQ
-147 QDFVQWTQ
+147 QDFAGWTR

-162 PDADCKGAGA
+162 LNADGH
-172 LTDVADSLLARY
+172 VASATADTGDSLLGRY
-184 AKNMTEDARN
+184 AKNMTDDARQR
-194 DRLDPVLCRDHEID
+194 RLDPVLCRDNEID

-240 LRIVAGQVPDKLKN
+240 LRIVDGRVPDKLRD

-287 SSPVPVILF
+287 QSPKPVILF

-354 LVKVSEPNA
+354 LVKVSEPTA

-382 VLIDDDA
+382 VLIDDEA

-437 LSHQQEAEIRQLER
+437 QRHQCEAEIRQLER

-457 RTNTS
+457 RTDTS
-462 RMTEVLVQYDETLTA
+462 RLTDVLVQYDETLTE
-477 LDELEAAWH
+477 LDELETAWR

-494 IIALRQQLLG
+494 IISLRKALLEETV
-504 MAEDDAASLPHVDAV
+504 AEDAATVA
-519 EDTPPESEQD
+519 
-529 NTGAKL
+529 
-535 ADEAGSEQPEETAET
+535 ADERVAETTDDSTVATDEPAAGQPEPEIPPAE
-550 VSPVQRLAQLTAELD
+550 RLAQLTAELD
-565 ALHNDRLLVSPHV
+565 ALHNTQRLVSPHV

-606 TDLPVWLGDTIKGQD
+606 TDLPQWLGDTIKGQD
-621 LAIASLH
+621 LAIKHLH

-655 VGKTETVLQLAELL
+655 VGKTETVLQLADLL

-767 GYQVIVEHADD
+767 GYQVIVDHADD
-778 PETMQEVLY
+778 PETMQEALY

-801 MEVVPYQSLKTRAL
+801 MEVVPY
-815 GVLPADLNLRD
+815 
-826 QVGPTF
+826 
-832 DQVFTSA
+832 
-839 DDNKL
+839 
-844 VVPQFLTRYGLQSY
+844 
-858 FVKQRDELVELTAMD
+858 
-873 SWVLNLTRSVKYSDA
+873 
-888 DRAEIQRQLTEQYI
+888 
-902 SDYTAT
+902 
-908 WRAGMDN
+908 
-915 LNIRNFE
+915 
-922 SIGQL
+922 
-927 TGALE
+927 
-932 QVISGDLPLQRA
+932 LPL
-944 LTVLR
+944 
-949 DNTQPGV
+949 
-956 FSEKL
+956 S
-961 SAKERE
+961 KE
-967 EALAEPDYQLLT
+967 
-979 RLGHEFAPENSTLAV
+979 TLAV
-994 QKDKEST
+994 IIAGK
-1001 MQAVYQQLTELH
+1001 
-1013 RYLLAIQ
+1013 LA
-1020 NAPVPGKSALKAV
+1020 
-1033 QLRLDQNSS
+1033 RLDNVLRTRFGAEVVIEPEVTDEIMQRVTRAENGARMLESVIDGEMLPPLSLLLLQKMAANVAIARIVLGVADGAFTAVVEDAPEDSADS
-1042 DPIFATRQMAKTLPA
+1042 DALSEPET
-1057 PLNRWVGR
+1057 
-1065 LADQAWHVVMV
+1065 
-1076 EAVHYMEVDWRDSVV
+1076 
-1091 KPFNEQLANNYPF
+1091 
-1104 NPRSAQ
+1104 Q
-1110 DASLDAFERFFKPDG
+1110 DA
-1125 ILDTFY
+1125 
-1131 QQNLKLFI
+1131 
-1139 DNDLS
+1139 
-1144 LEDGDNSVI
+1144 
-1153 IREDIIAQ
+1153 
-1161 LKTAQKIRDIFFSK
+1161 
-1175 QNGLGTSFAVETVS
+1175 TV
-1189 LSGNKRRSVLNLDG
+1189 L
-1203 QLVDYSQGRNYTAH
+1203 
-1217 LVWPNNMREG
+1217 
-1227 NESKLTLVGA
+1227 
-1237 NGGAPRSISFSGPWA
+1237 
-1252 QFRLFGAGQLTGVQD
+1252 
-1267 GNFTVRFSVDG
+1267 
-1278 GAMTYRVHIRCS
+1278 
-1290 SNCYRLTTPLR
+1290 
-1301 AQQRCGWPHLNSKT
+1301 
-1315 MSAGCNNF
+1315 
-1323 LIPPRYS
+1323 
-1330 RWKPGCR
+1330 

>member
-6 LPTLVKRLNLFSR
+6 LATLVKRLAPFAK
-19 QALEMAASE
+19 QALEAAASE

-39 SHVLIQMLAMPRSD
+39 AHVLLQMLATPRSD
-53 LRVITRQ
+53 FRVIAERAE
-60 GDIGMEE
+60 IGADD

-75 NYTTA
+75 NYAAA
-80 RSADSYP
+80 RSSDSYP
-87 AFSPMLVEWLKEG
+87 SFSPMLVEWLKEA
-100 WLLASAEMQHSEL
+100 WLLASAEMQQTEL

-129 IPPAAAQLLTGI
+129 LPPAAARLLTAI
-141 NRDRLQ
+141 NRDLLR
-147 QDFVQWTQ
+147 QDFAGWTK
-155 ESAESVV
+155 ESAESVILN
-162 PDADCKGAGA
+162 ADGQAA
-172 LTDVADSLLARY
+172 SAIADTGDTLLARY
-184 AKNMTEDARN
+184 AKNMTDDARQG
-194 DRLDPVLCRDHEID
+194 RLDPVLCRDNEID

-240 LRIVAGQVPDKLKN
+240 LRIVAGQVPDKLRD

-287 SSPVPVILF
+287 QSPKPVILF

-382 VLIDDDA
+382 VLIDDEA

-421 AINLSSPPKQ
+421 AINLSSPPRQ

-437 LSHQQEAEIRQLER
+437 LRQQCEAEIRQLER
-451 ELRIGL
+451 EIRIGL
-457 RTNTS
+457 RSDTS
-462 RMTEVLVQYDETLTA
+462 RLTEVIVQYDETLSE
-477 LDELEAAWH
+477 LDALEAAWR

-494 IIALRQQLLG
+494 IIALRKRLLDETDATG
-504 MAEDDAASLPHVDAV
+504 NDETATPETEAVGSDDGSVTA
-519 EDTPPESEQD
+519 PPEAE
-529 NTGAKL
+529 
-535 ADEAGSEQPEETAET
+535 PEI
-550 VSPVQRLAQLTAELD
+550 SPAARLAQLTAELD
-565 ALHNDRLLVSPHV
+565 ALHHTQLLVSPHV
-578 DKKQIAAVIAEW
+578 DKKQIASVIAEW

-606 TDLPVWLGDTIKGQD
+606 TDLPQWLGDTIKGQA
-621 LAIASLH
+621 LAIKHLH

-753 IDCKNIVFFLTSNL
+753 IDCKNVVFFLTSNL
-767 GYQVIVEHADD
+767 GYQVIVEHADN
-778 PETMQEVLY
+778 PEAMQEALY

-801 MEVVPYQSLKTRAL
+801 MEVVPY
-815 GVLPADLNLRD
+815 
-826 QVGPTF
+826 
-832 DQVFTSA
+832 
-839 DDNKL
+839 
-844 VVPQFLTRYGLQSY
+844 
-858 FVKQRDELVELTAMD
+858 
-873 SWVLNLTRSVKYSDA
+873 
-888 DRAEIQRQLTEQYI
+888 
-902 SDYTAT
+902 
-908 WRAGMDN
+908 
-915 LNIRNFE
+915 
-922 SIGQL
+922 
-927 TGALE
+927 
-932 QVISGDLPLQRA
+932 LPL
-944 LTVLR
+944 
-949 DNTQPGV
+949 
-956 FSEKL
+956 S
-961 SAKERE
+961 KET
-967 EALAEPDYQLLT
+967 LAVIIAGKLT
-979 RLGHEFAPENSTLAV
+979 RLDNVLRARFGAEVVIEPEVTDEIMQRVTRAENGARMLESVIDGEMLPPLSLLLLQKMAANIAIARITLGVANGAFTADV
-994 QKDKEST
+994 EDVPDEDTQP
-1001 MQAVYQQLTELH
+1001 VTETE
-1013 RYLLAIQ
+1013 
-1020 NAPVPGKSALKAV
+1020 
-1033 QLRLDQNSS
+1033 D
-1042 DPIFATRQMAKTLPA
+1042 
-1057 PLNRWVGR
+1057 
-1065 LADQAWHVVMV
+1065 
-1076 EAVHYMEVDWRDSVV
+1076 EAV
-1091 KPFNEQLANNYPF
+1091 L
-1104 NPRSAQ
+1104 
-1110 DASLDAFERFFKPDG
+1110 
-1125 ILDTFY
+1125 
-1131 QQNLKLFI
+1131 
-1139 DNDLS
+1139 
-1144 LEDGDNSVI
+1144 
-1153 IREDIIAQ
+1153 
-1161 LKTAQKIRDIFFSK
+1161 
-1175 QNGLGTSFAVETVS
+1175 
-1189 LSGNKRRSVLNLDG
+1189 
-1203 QLVDYSQGRNYTAH
+1203 
-1217 LVWPNNMREG
+1217 
-1227 NESKLTLVGA
+1227 
-1237 NGGAPRSISFSGPWA
+1237 
-1252 QFRLFGAGQLTGVQD
+1252 
-1267 GNFTVRFSVDG
+1267 
-1278 GAMTYRVHIRCS
+1278 
-1290 SNCYRLTTPLR
+1290 
-1301 AQQRCGWPHLNSKT
+1301 
-1315 MSAGCNNF
+1315 
-1323 LIPPRYS
+1323 
-1330 RWKPGCR
+1330 

>member
-6 LPTLVKRLNLFSR
+6 LTTLVKRLNPFSK

-34 AEITV
+34 AEINV
-39 SHVLIQMLAMPRSD
+39 AHVLIQMLTIPRSD
-53 LRVITRQ
+53 LRVIAEHADIS
-60 GDIGMEE
+60 GDE
-67 LRQALTVE
+67 LRQTLTVE
-75 NYTTA
+75 NYTTS

-87 AFSPMLVEWLKEG
+87 AFSPMLVEWLKES
-100 WLLASAEMQHSEL
+100 WLLASAEMQQTEL

-122 LHSPLRY
+122 LHTPLRY
-129 IPPAAAQLLTGI
+129 VPPAAARLLTNI
-141 NRDRLQ
+141 NRDQLQ
-147 QDFVQWTQ
+147 QDFAGWTKA
-155 ESAESVV
+155 SAESVV
-162 PDADCKGAGA
+162 
-172 LTDVADSLLARY
+172 LTDGQSGQHATVAGEETLLARY

-194 DRLDPVLCRDHEID
+194 GKLDPVLCRDNEID

-240 LRIVAGQVPDKLKN
+240 LRIVAGQVPDKLRDTN
-254 TDIMTLDLGALQAG
+254 IMTLDLGALQAG

-287 SSPVPVILF
+287 QSPKQVILF

-382 VLIDDDA
+382 VLIDDEA

-437 LSHQQEAEIRQLER
+437 LSHQCEAEMRQLER
-451 ELRIGL
+451 EIRIGL
-457 RTNTS
+457 RTDTS
-462 RMTEVLVQYDETLTA
+462 RLTDVIVQYDETLTA
-477 LDELEAAWH
+477 LDELNAAW
-486 QQQTLVQE
+486 QQQQALVQE
-494 IIALRQQLLG
+494 IIALRKGLLEEPEIPPAEENTSDAENSGDITPQDETETSGQEGETEPQLSP
-504 MAEDDAASLPHVDAV
+504 AE
-519 EDTPPESEQD
+519 
-529 NTGAKL
+529 
-535 ADEAGSEQPEETAET
+535 
-550 VSPVQRLAQLTAELD
+550 RLSQLTAELD
-565 ALHNDRLLVSPHV
+565 ALHDTQLLVSPHV

-606 TDLPVWLGDTIKGQD
+606 TDLPQWLGDTIKGQN
-621 LAIASLH
+621 LAIKHLH

-669 YGGRQYLT
+669 YGDRQYLT

-767 GYQVIVEHADD
+767 GYQVIVEYADN
-778 PETMQEVLY
+778 PEAMKEALY
-787 PVLADFFKPALLAR
+787 PVLSDFFKPALLAR
-801 MEVVPYQSLKTRAL
+801 MEVVPYLPLSRDTLATIIAGKLARLDNVLRSRFNAEVVIAPAVTDEIMQRVTRAENGARMLESVIDGEMLPPLSLLLLQKMAANAVITRISL
-815 GVLPADLNLRD
+815 GVTNGAFTADIEEEMA
-826 QVGPTF
+826 V
-832 DQVFTSA
+832 S
-839 DDNKL
+839 DDT
-844 VVPQFLTRYGLQSY
+844 P
-858 FVKQRDELVELTAMD
+858 
-873 SWVLNLTRSVKYSDA
+873 
-888 DRAEIQRQLTEQYI
+888 
-902 SDYTAT
+902 
-908 WRAGMDN
+908 
-915 LNIRNFE
+915 
-922 SIGQL
+922 
-927 TGALE
+927 
-932 QVISGDLPLQRA
+932 
-944 LTVLR
+944 
-949 DNTQPGV
+949 
-956 FSEKL
+956 
-961 SAKERE
+961 
-967 EALAEPDYQLLT
+967 EP
-979 RLGHEFAPENSTLAV
+979 
-994 QKDKEST
+994 
-1001 MQAVYQQLTELH
+1001 
-1013 RYLLAIQ
+1013 
-1020 NAPVPGKSALKAV
+1020 
-1033 QLRLDQNSS
+1033 
-1042 DPIFATRQMAKTLPA
+1042 
-1057 PLNRWVGR
+1057 
-1065 LADQAWHVVMV
+1065 
-1076 EAVHYMEVDWRDSVV
+1076 
-1091 KPFNEQLANNYPF
+1091 
-1104 NPRSAQ
+1104 
-1110 DASLDAFERFFKPDG
+1110 
-1125 ILDTFY
+1125 
-1131 QQNLKLFI
+1131 
-1139 DNDLS
+1139 
-1144 LEDGDNSVI
+1144 
-1153 IREDIIAQ
+1153 
-1161 LKTAQKIRDIFFSK
+1161 
-1175 QNGLGTSFAVETVS
+1175 ETVEDAA
-1189 LSGNKRRSVLNLDG
+1189 L
-1203 QLVDYSQGRNYTAH
+1203 
-1217 LVWPNNMREG
+1217 
-1227 NESKLTLVGA
+1227 
-1237 NGGAPRSISFSGPWA
+1237 
-1252 QFRLFGAGQLTGVQD
+1252 
-1267 GNFTVRFSVDG
+1267 
-1278 GAMTYRVHIRCS
+1278 
-1290 SNCYRLTTPLR
+1290 
-1301 AQQRCGWPHLNSKT
+1301 
-1315 MSAGCNNF
+1315 
-1323 LIPPRYS
+1323 
-1330 RWKPGCR
+1330 

>member
-19 QALEMAASE
+19 QSLEMAASE

-39 SHVLIQMLAMPRSD
+39 SHVLMQMLAMPRSD

-60 GDIGMEE
+60 SDIGMEE

-75 NYTTA
+75 KYPTA

-87 AFSPMLVEWLKEG
+87 AFSPMLVEWLKES

-129 IPPAAAQLLTGI
+129 IPPAAARLLTGI

-147 QDFVQWTQ
+147 QDFAQWTL

-162 PDADCKGAGA
+162 PDAEGKGAGT
-172 LTDVADSLLARY
+172 LTDAADSLLARY
-184 AKNMTEDARN
+184 AKNMTADARN
-194 DRLDPVLCRDHEID
+194 GGLDPVLCRDHEID

-240 LRIVAGQVPDKLKN
+240 LRIVADQVPDKLKN

-287 SSPVPVILF
+287 SSPVPIILF
-296 IDEAHTLIGA
+296 VDEAHTLIGA

-421 AINLSSPPKQ
+421 AINLSSPPKR

-437 LSHQQEAEIRQLER
+437 LSHQQEAEIRQLKR

-457 RTNTS
+457 RTDTS
-462 RMTEVLVQYDETLTA
+462 RMTGVLEQYDETLTA

-486 QQQTLVQE
+486 QQQVLVRE

-504 MAEDDAASLPHVDAV
+504 VAEDDAASLSDTDTV
-519 EDTPPESEQD
+519 EDTPSESEQD
-529 NTGAKL
+529 NIGVAP
-535 ADEAGSEQPEETAET
+535 ADEAGSAQPEETAET
-550 VSPVQRLAQLTAELD
+550 VSPVQRLAQLTAQLD
-565 ALHNDRLLVSPHV
+565 ALHNDQLLISPHV

-778 PETMQEVLY
+778 PETMQEALY

-801 MEVVPYQSLKTRAL
+801 MEVVPYLPLSKETLVTIIAGKLARLDNVLRSRFAAEVIIEPEVTNEIMSRVTRAENGARML
-815 GVLPADLNLRD
+815 ESVIDGDMLPPLSL
-826 QVGPTF
+826 
-832 DQVFTSA
+832 
-839 DDNKL
+839 L
-844 VVPQFLTRYGLQSY
+844 LLQ
-858 FVKQRDELVELTAMD
+858 KMAANTAIA
-873 SWVLNLTRSVKYSDA
+873 R
-888 DRAEIQRQLTEQYI
+888 
-902 SDYTAT
+902 
-908 WRAGMDN
+908 
-915 LNIRNFE
+915 IR
-922 SIGQL
+922 
-927 TGALE
+927 
-932 QVISGDLPLQRA
+932 
-944 LTVLR
+944 
-949 DNTQPGV
+949 
-956 FSEKL
+956 L
-961 SAKERE
+961 SATDGAFTADVEDARDDE
-967 EALAEPDYQLLT
+967 SVTEDD
-979 RLGHEFAPENSTLAV
+979 AV
-994 QKDKEST
+994 
-1001 MQAVYQQLTELH
+1001 L
-1013 RYLLAIQ
+1013 
-1020 NAPVPGKSALKAV
+1020 
-1033 QLRLDQNSS
+1033 
-1042 DPIFATRQMAKTLPA
+1042 
-1057 PLNRWVGR
+1057 
-1065 LADQAWHVVMV
+1065 
-1076 EAVHYMEVDWRDSVV
+1076 
-1091 KPFNEQLANNYPF
+1091 
-1104 NPRSAQ
+1104 
-1110 DASLDAFERFFKPDG
+1110 
-1125 ILDTFY
+1125 
-1131 QQNLKLFI
+1131 
-1139 DNDLS
+1139 
-1144 LEDGDNSVI
+1144 
-1153 IREDIIAQ
+1153 
-1161 LKTAQKIRDIFFSK
+1161 
-1175 QNGLGTSFAVETVS
+1175 
-1189 LSGNKRRSVLNLDG
+1189 
-1203 QLVDYSQGRNYTAH
+1203 
-1217 LVWPNNMREG
+1217 
-1227 NESKLTLVGA
+1227 
-1237 NGGAPRSISFSGPWA
+1237 
-1252 QFRLFGAGQLTGVQD
+1252 
-1267 GNFTVRFSVDG
+1267 
-1278 GAMTYRVHIRCS
+1278 
-1290 SNCYRLTTPLR
+1290 
-1301 AQQRCGWPHLNSKT
+1301 
-1315 MSAGCNNF
+1315 
-1323 LIPPRYS
+1323 
-1330 RWKPGCR
+1330 

>member
-6 LPTLVKRLNLFSR
+6 LATLVKRLNPFSK

-34 AEITV
+34 SEITV
-39 SHVLIQMLAMPRSD
+39 SHVLIQMLAIPRSD
-53 LRVITRQ
+53 LRVIAERA
-60 GDIGMEE
+60 DIGTDE

-75 NYTTA
+75 NYATSRA
-80 RSADSYP
+80 ADSYP
-87 AFSPMLVEWLKEG
+87 SFSPMLVEWLKEA
-100 WLLASAEMQHSEL
+100 WLLASAEMQQTEL
-113 RGGVLLLAL
+113 RGGILLLAL
-122 LHSPLRY
+122 LHTPLRY
-129 IPPAAAQLLTGI
+129 VPPVAARLLTAI
-141 NRDRLQ
+141 NRDQLQ
-147 QDFVQWTQ
+147 QDFAGWTR

-162 PDADCKGAGA
+162 LNADGH
-172 LTDVADSLLARY
+172 VASDTADTGDSLLGRY
-184 AKNMTEDARN
+184 AKNMTDDARQG
-194 DRLDPVLCRDHEID
+194 RLDPVLCRDNEID

-240 LRIVAGQVPDKLKN
+240 LRIVDDRVPDKLRD
-254 TDIMTLDLGALQAG
+254 TEIMTLDLGALQAG

-287 SSPVPVILF
+287 QSPKPVILF

-354 LVKVSEPNA
+354 LVKVSEPTA

-382 VLIDDDA
+382 VLIDDEA

-437 LSHQQEAEIRQLER
+437 LRHQCEAEIRQLER

-457 RTNTS
+457 RTDTS
-462 RMTEVLVQYDETLTA
+462 RLSDVLVQYDETLTE
-477 LDELEAAWH
+477 LDELEAAWR
-486 QQQTLVQE
+486 QQQMLVQE
-494 IIALRQQLLG
+494 IISLRKALLEETV
-504 MAEDDAASLPHVDAV
+504 AEDAATVA
-519 EDTPPESEQD
+519 
-529 NTGAKL
+529 
-535 ADEAGSEQPEETAET
+535 ADERVAETTDDSTVATDEPAAGQPEPEIPPAE
-550 VSPVQRLAQLTAELD
+550 RLAQLTAELD
-565 ALHNDRLLVSPHV
+565 ALHNTQRLVSPHV

-606 TDLPVWLGDTIKGQD
+606 TDLPQWLGDTIKGQD
-621 LAIASLH
+621 LAIKHLH

-767 GYQVIVEHADD
+767 GYQVIVDHADD
-778 PETMQEVLY
+778 PETMQEALY

-801 MEVVPYQSLKTRAL
+801 MEVVPY
-815 GVLPADLNLRD
+815 
-826 QVGPTF
+826 
-832 DQVFTSA
+832 
-839 DDNKL
+839 
-844 VVPQFLTRYGLQSY
+844 
-858 FVKQRDELVELTAMD
+858 
-873 SWVLNLTRSVKYSDA
+873 
-888 DRAEIQRQLTEQYI
+888 
-902 SDYTAT
+902 
-908 WRAGMDN
+908 
-915 LNIRNFE
+915 
-922 SIGQL
+922 
-927 TGALE
+927 
-932 QVISGDLPLQRA
+932 LPL
-944 LTVLR
+944 
-949 DNTQPGV
+949 
-956 FSEKL
+956 S
-961 SAKERE
+961 KE
-967 EALAEPDYQLLT
+967 
-979 RLGHEFAPENSTLAV
+979 TLAV
-994 QKDKEST
+994 IIAGK
-1001 MQAVYQQLTELH
+1001 
-1013 RYLLAIQ
+1013 LA
-1020 NAPVPGKSALKAV
+1020 
-1033 QLRLDQNSS
+1033 RLDNVLRTRFGAEVVIEPEVTDEIMQRVTRAENGARMLESVIDGEMLPPLSLLLLQKMAANVAIARIVLGVADGAFTAVVEDAPEDSADS
-1042 DPIFATRQMAKTLPA
+1042 DALSEPET
-1057 PLNRWVGR
+1057 
-1065 LADQAWHVVMV
+1065 
-1076 EAVHYMEVDWRDSVV
+1076 
-1091 KPFNEQLANNYPF
+1091 
-1104 NPRSAQ
+1104 Q
-1110 DASLDAFERFFKPDG
+1110 DA
-1125 ILDTFY
+1125 
-1131 QQNLKLFI
+1131 
-1139 DNDLS
+1139 
-1144 LEDGDNSVI
+1144 
-1153 IREDIIAQ
+1153 
-1161 LKTAQKIRDIFFSK
+1161 
-1175 QNGLGTSFAVETVS
+1175 TV
-1189 LSGNKRRSVLNLDG
+1189 L
-1203 QLVDYSQGRNYTAH
+1203 
-1217 LVWPNNMREG
+1217 
-1227 NESKLTLVGA
+1227 
-1237 NGGAPRSISFSGPWA
+1237 
-1252 QFRLFGAGQLTGVQD
+1252 
-1267 GNFTVRFSVDG
+1267 
-1278 GAMTYRVHIRCS
+1278 
-1290 SNCYRLTTPLR
+1290 
-1301 AQQRCGWPHLNSKT
+1301 
-1315 MSAGCNNF
+1315 
-1323 LIPPRYS
+1323 
-1330 RWKPGCR
+1330 